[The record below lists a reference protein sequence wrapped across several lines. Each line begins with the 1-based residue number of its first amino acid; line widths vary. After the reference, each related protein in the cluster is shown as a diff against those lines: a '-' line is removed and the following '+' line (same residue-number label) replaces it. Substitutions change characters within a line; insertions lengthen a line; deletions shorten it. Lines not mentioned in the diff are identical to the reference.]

1 MSTFRNG
8 LVLSVLATA
17 FVLASSPKEEETKPA
32 PPPTKTDVARIVHVA
47 AQTLPQ
53 RLRRSPDDVRRF
65 ACGVASNSSD
75 KAQTRT
81 ACHNYPYLALGK
93 YILPLA

>member
-17 FVLASSPKEEETKPA
+17 LVLASSPKEEETKPA
-32 PPPTKTDVARIVHVA
+32 PPPTKTDVAQVVRVA

-53 RLRRSPDDVRRF
+53 RLKRSPHDARRL
-65 ACGVASNSSD
+65 ACWAGSNSSD

-81 ACHNYPYLALGK
+81 ACHNYPYLALRNH
-93 YILPLA
+93 ILPIA

>member
-17 FVLASSPKEEETKPA
+17 LVLASSPKEEETKPA
-32 PPPTKTDVARIVHVA
+32 PPPTKTDVARIVHVV

-53 RLRRSPDDVRRF
+53 RLRRSPDDARRL
-65 ACGVASNSSD
+65 ACRASGRVSD

-81 ACHNYPYLALGK
+81 ACHNYPYLAFRSH
-93 YILPLA
+93 ILPFA